1 MNFYAPWDIRVTLD
15 FFLGGLGIGAFLF
28 AALLSFYDRKR
39 YREMIK
45 ISAYIAPIS
54 IILGLLALIT
64 ELGKPARFIT
74 TIFRFNPSSVMSWG
88 VFLQS
93 GFVLFA
99 LIFAYLIMKNK
110 EDSGMTDL
118 TLILGSLLALAVGL
132 YQGLLLSANVGRSLW
147 SGGLVPVMFLFSSI
161 LTGTAVVLL
170 ICSLK
175 VSTVSNVTQRETAT
189 VDGQSKDFSFTGLL
203 FGLIVAN
210 ITIVLVWFI
219 SLNKGTLETQKA
231 LDYLISNHGIIWWGG
246 VIIVGLLIPLVLVLS
261 QLNKRKNNLTT
272 TPIISALILFGGFV
286 LKHIVLIVGQVRFPF
301 L

>member
-54 IILGLLALIT
+54 IVLGLLALIT

-74 TIFRFNPSSVMSWG
+74 TIFRFNPLSVMSWG

-132 YQGLLLSANVGRSLW
+132 YQGLLLSVNVGRSLW

-175 VSTVSNVTQRETAT
+175 VFTVSNITQRETAAA
-189 VDGQSKDFSFTGLL
+189 DGQSKDFSFTGLL

-246 VIIVGLLIPLVLVLS
+246 VIIVGLLIPLALVLS
-261 QLNKRKNNLTT
+261 QLNKIKNNLTT
-272 TPIISALILFGGFV
+272 TPIIAALILIGGFV